1 METVKQSFGICVTYT
16 YPIASGMVF
25 ATLLVCCCSSLN
37 IRARPLVHNSPF
49 LSIWNAPTE
58 LCTERTGV
66 QLDMNFFSFIGSTLK
81 TATGQNITLF
91 YPDRLGYYPYKNEI
105 TGEALNGGLPQ
116 LSLLEN
122 HLKKAKEDIQFY
134 IPSDEQFGLAVID
147 WENWRPVWI
156 RNWGSKDIY
165 RQESIELVQQRDL
178 SLSEAEARIIAKME
192 FEAAAKSIMLE
203 SLKLGIEM
211 KPNRLWGYYLY
222 PDCYNYDYKQ
232 NPHNYTGTCLDIEI
246 ERNNEL
252 NWLWEKST
260 ALYPSIYLETALRS
274 SRNAQLFVR
283 NRVQEAIRI
292 SYVSN
297 ATHPLPVFVY
307 TRPVFTDV
315 YEEYLS
321 QDDLVNTIGESA
333 ALGASGIVIWGDMN
347 LTQNKNTCRTLDNYL
362 RRTLTPYLINVT
374 MAARICSQVL
384 CQDSGACVRKKWN
397 SSDYLHLNPDN
408 IVIQMTKDG
417 KYTLQGQPAFQDLQT
432 FIEKFDCRCYAGQS
446 CEPRADINDIHYLHV
461 CISQDICIQ
470 ISSNALFNIEDSE
483 EKILSNRTVFL
494 LPSQIKVTLSTH
506 PETDDF
512 QSTFGNNILNA
523 TIAKHSTVTAVTR
536 YDLEAN
542 DTRTSSS
549 SSSDK
554 ITMFN
559 LLSLILI
566 FRTLIQMIYESENI
580 LFSGCV

>member
-1 METVKQSFGICVTYT
+1 A
-16 YPIASGMVF
+16 PPLVF
-25 ATLLVCCCSSLN
+25 ATLLVSCCSFPPP
-37 IRARPLVHNSPF
+37 RARPLVHNSPF
-49 LSIWNAPTE
+49 LSTPPAPTE

-81 TATGQNITLF
+81 TSTGQNITLF
-91 YPDRLGYYPYKNEI
+91 YPDRLGYYPYKNEV

-252 NWLWEKST
+252 NWLPPQST
-260 ALYPSIYLETALRS
+260 ALYPSIYLETAPPS

-283 NRVQEAIRI
+283 NRVPPPIRI

-297 ATHPLPVFVY
+297 ATHPLPPLVY

-315 YEEYLS
+315 YEDPPS
-321 QDDLVNTIGESA
+321 QDDLVNPPGESA
-333 ALGASGIVIWGDMN
+333 ALGASGIVISPPMN

-374 MAARICSQVL
+374 TPPRICSQVL
-384 CQDSGACVRKKWN
+384 CQDSGAPPRKKWN
-397 SSDYLHLNPDN
+397 SSDYLHLNPPP

-417 KYTLQGQPAFQDLQT
+417 KYTLPPPPAFQDLQT
-432 FIEKFDCRCYAGQS
+432 FIEKFPPRCYAGHS
-446 CEPRADINDIHYLHV
+446 CEPRADIPPIHYLHV
-461 CISQDICIQ
+461 CISEDICTPP
-470 ISSNALFNIEDSE
+470 SSNALSNIEDSE
-483 EKILSNRTVFL
+483 EPPLSNRTVFSF
-494 LPSQIKVTLSTH
+494 PSQSNPPLSTH
-506 PETDDF
+506 P
-512 QSTFGNNILNA
+512 
-523 TIAKHSTVTAVTR
+523 
-536 YDLEAN
+536 
-542 DTRTSSS
+542 
-549 SSSDK
+549 
-554 ITMFN
+554 
-559 LLSLILI
+559 
-566 FRTLIQMIYESENI
+566 
-580 LFSGCV
+580 

>member
-1 METVKQSFGICVTYT
+1 METLRQIQSFGICVTCT
-16 YPIASGMVF
+16 DLLASGMVF
-25 ATLLVCCCSSLN
+25 TMLLVSCCSSLN
-37 IRARPLVHNSPF
+37 IRARPLVSNSPF

-66 QLDMNFFSFIGSTLK
+66 QLDMNFFSLIGSTLK
-81 TATGQNITLF
+81 TSIGQNITLF
-91 YPDRLGYYPYKNEI
+91 YPDRLGYYPYKNEL
-105 TGEALNGGLPQ
+105 TGEAFNGGLPQ
-116 LSLLEN
+116 HSLLDN

-134 IPSDEQFGLAVID
+134 IPSDEQVGLAVID

-178 SLSEAEARIIAKME
+178 SLSEAEAKTIAKME

-203 SLKLGIEM
+203 SLKLGIKM

-260 ALYPSIYLETALRS
+260 ALYPSVYLETALRS

-292 SYVSN
+292 SRVSN
-297 ATHPLPVFVY
+297 STHPLPVFVY

-315 YEEYLS
+315 NEEYLS

-347 LTQNKNTCRTLDNYL
+347 LTQSKNTCRTLDNYL
-362 RRTLTPYLINVT
+362 RKTLTPYLINVT

-384 CQDSGACVRKKWN
+384 CQDSGACARKKWN
-397 SSDYLHLNPDN
+397 SSDYLHLNPKN

-432 FIEKFDCRCYAGQS
+432 FIEKFDCHCYAGHS
-446 CEPRADINDIHYLHV
+446 CEPTADINDIHYLHA
-461 CISQDICIQ
+461 CISKDICLQ
-470 ISSNALFNIEDSE
+470 ISSNSLPNVEASD
-483 EKILSNRTVFL
+483 EKILSNRTVFSFT
-494 LPSQIKVTLSTH
+494 PQSEVILSTH
-506 PETDDF
+506 PETDDL
-512 QSTFGNNILNA
+512 QSTFGNNILNKTTA
-523 TIAKHSTVTAVTR
+523 EYNTVTAASR

-542 DTRTSSS
+542 DTRTFSSS
-549 SSSDK
+549 SSCK
-554 ITMFN
+554 IQMFS
-559 LLSLILI
+559 LFCLILI
-566 FRTLIQMIYESENI
+566 LRSLTEMIH
-580 LFSGCV
+580 

>member
-1 METVKQSFGICVTYT
+1 METLRQIQSFGICVTCT

-25 ATLLVCCCSSLN
+25 ATLLVSCCSSLN
-37 IRARPLVHNSPF
+37 IRARPLVSNSPF

-66 QLDMNFFSFIGSTLK
+66 QLDMRFFSLIGSTLK
-81 TATGQNITLF
+81 TSIGQNITLF
-91 YPDRLGYYPYKNEI
+91 YPDRLGYYPYKNEV
-105 TGEALNGGLPQ
+105 TGEAFNGGLPQ
-116 LSLLEN
+116 LLLLEN

-178 SLSEAEARIIAKME
+178 SLSEAEARNIAKME

-260 ALYPSIYLETALRS
+260 ALYPSVYLETALRS

-297 ATHPLPVFVY
+297 STHPLPVFLAY
-307 TRPVFTDV
+307 ISMI
-315 YEEYLS
+315 LLHISS

-384 CQDSGACVRKKWN
+384 CQDSGACARKKWN

-408 IVIQMTKDG
+408 I
-417 KYTLQGQPAFQDLQT
+417 DLQT
-432 FIEKFDCRCYAGQS
+432 FIENFDCHCYAGHS
-446 CEPRADINDIHYLHV
+446 CEPRLYLKNKIV
-461 CISQDICIQ
+461 D
-470 ISSNALFNIEDSE
+470 NAVL
-483 EKILSNRTVFL
+483 
-494 LPSQIKVTLSTH
+494 
-506 PETDDF
+506 
-512 QSTFGNNILNA
+512 
-523 TIAKHSTVTAVTR
+523 
-536 YDLEAN
+536 Y
-542 DTRTSSS
+542 TSS
-549 SSSDK
+549 
-554 ITMFN
+554 
-559 LLSLILI
+559 
-566 FRTLIQMIYESENI
+566 
-580 LFSGCV
+580 

>member
-1 METVKQSFGICVTYT
+1 MKTPRKIQSFGICVTCT
-16 YPIASGMVF
+16 SAIASCMVF
-25 ATLLVCCCSSLN
+25 SILASCCSSLN
-37 IRARPLVHNSPF
+37 IRARPLISNSPF

-66 QLDMNFFSFIGSTLK
+66 QLDMNFFSLTGSTLK
-81 TATGQNITLF
+81 TSVGQNITLF

-105 TGEALNGGLPQ
+105 TGETVNGGLPQ
-116 LSLLEN
+116 LSMLET

-178 SLSEAEARIIAKME
+178 SLSEVEARSIAKME

-203 SLKLGIEM
+203 SLKLGIAT

-232 NPHNYTGTCLDIEI
+232 NPHNYTGACLDIEI
-246 ERNNEL
+246 ARNNEL

-260 ALYPSIYLETALRS
+260 ALYPSVYLETALRS
-274 SRNAQLFVR
+274 SRNAQVFVR

-297 ATHPLPVFVY
+297 STHPLPVFVY

-315 YEEYLS
+315 CEEYLS

-374 MAARICSQVL
+374 MAARICSRVL

-397 SSDYLHLNPDN
+397 SSDYLHLNPEN
-408 IVIQMTKDG
+408 IVIRMTKDG
-417 KYTLQGQPAFQDLQT
+417 KYTLQGQPAFQDLQM
-432 FIEKFDCRCYAGQS
+432 FIEKFDCHCYAGYS
-446 CEPRADINDIHYLHV
+446 CKPRADINDIHYLHACV
-461 CISQDICIQ
+461 TEDICIH
-470 ISSNALFNIEDSE
+470 ISSNSLSNIGPSR
-483 EKILSNRTVFL
+483 EKTPPNRTVL
-494 LPSQIKVTLSTH
+494 SSASLSKVTLSTQH
-506 PETDDF
+506 EIKDF
-512 QSTFGNNILNA
+512 QSTIGNNILSITTTQCNNITA
-523 TIAKHSTVTAVTR
+523 TSS

-542 DTRTSSS
+542 DTRTFSS

-554 ITMFN
+554 MFN
-559 LLSLILI
+559 LFYLILI
-566 FRTLIQMIYESENI
+566 LSTLI
-580 LFSGCV
+580 

>member
-1 METVKQSFGICVTYT
+1 APC
-16 YPIASGMVF
+16 MVF
-25 ATLLVCCCSSLN
+25 SLLVSCCSSLN
-37 IRARPLVHNSPF
+37 IRARPLIYNSPF

-58 LCTERTGV
+58 LCTKRTGV
-66 QLDMNFFSFIGSTLK
+66 QLDMKFFSLTGSTLK
-81 TATGQNITLF
+81 TSIGQNITLF

-105 TGEALNGGLPQ
+105 TGETVNGGLPQ
-116 LSLLEN
+116 LSVLEN

-134 IPSDEQFGLAVID
+134 IPSDEQLGLAVID

-178 SLSEAEARIIAKME
+178 SLSEAEARTIAKME

-203 SLKLGIEM
+203 SLKLGIAM

-232 NPHNYTGTCLDIEI
+232 NPHNYTGTCLDIEVA
-246 ERNNEL
+246 RNNEL

-260 ALYPSIYLETALRS
+260 ALYPSVYLETALRS
-274 SRNAQLFVR
+274 SRNAQVFVR

-292 SYVSN
+292 SSISN
-297 ATHPLPVFVY
+297 STHPLPVFVY

-347 LTQNKNTCRTLDNYL
+347 LTQNKNTCRTLDSYL
-362 RRTLTPYLINVT
+362 RRTLIPYLINVT

-384 CQDSGACVRKKWN
+384 CQDSGACARKKWN
-397 SSDYLHLNPDN
+397 SSDYLHLNPEN
-408 IVIQMTKDG
+408 IVIRMTKNG

-432 FIEKFDCRCYAGQS
+432 FIEKFDCRCYAGYS
-446 CEPRADINDIHYLHV
+446 CKTRVDINDIHYLHA
-461 CISQDICIQ
+461 CISEDICIH
-470 ISSNALFNIEDSE
+470 ISSNSLSNIEASG
-483 EKILSNRTVFL
+483 EKIPSNRTVFSSTS
-494 LPSQIKVTLSTH
+494 PSKVTLST
-506 PETDDF
+506 
-512 QSTFGNNILNA
+512 Q
-523 TIAKHSTVTAVTR
+523 
-536 YDLEAN
+536 Y
-542 DTRTSSS
+542 
-549 SSSDK
+549 
-554 ITMFN
+554 
-559 LLSLILI
+559 
-566 FRTLIQMIYESENI
+566 
-580 LFSGCV
+580 

>member
-1 METVKQSFGICVTYT
+1 
-16 YPIASGMVF
+16 ASGMVF
-25 ATLLVCCCSSLN
+25 ATLLVSCCSSLN
-37 IRARPLVHNSPF
+37 IRARPLVSNSPF

-66 QLDMNFFSFIGSTLK
+66 QLDMKYFSLIGSTLK
-81 TATGQNITLF
+81 TSIGQNITLF

-105 TGEALNGGLPQ
+105 TGEAFNGGLPQ

-134 IPSDEQFGLAVID
+134 IPSDDQFGLAVID

-178 SLSEAEARIIAKME
+178 SLSEAEVKTIAKEE
-192 FEAAAKSIMLE
+192 FEAAAKAIMLE

-260 ALYPSIYLETALRS
+260 ALYPSVYLETALRS

-297 ATHPLPVFVY
+297 STHPLPVFVY

-362 RRTLTPYLINVT
+362 RRTLIPYLINVT

-384 CQDSGACVRKKWN
+384 CQDSGACARKKWN
-397 SSDYLHLNPDN
+397 SSDYLHLNPEN

-432 FIEKFDCRCYAGQS
+432 FIEKFDCHCYAGHS
-446 CEPRADINDIHYLHV
+446 CEPREDINDIHYLHA
-461 CISQDICIQ
+461 CISEDICIQ
-470 ISSNALFNIEDSE
+470 ISSNSLSNIEAAE
-483 EKILSNRTVFL
+483 GKISSNRTVFSFT
-494 LPSQIKVTLSTH
+494 SQSVVTLSTD
-506 PETDDF
+506 P
-512 QSTFGNNILNA
+512 
-523 TIAKHSTVTAVTR
+523 
-536 YDLEAN
+536 
-542 DTRTSSS
+542 
-549 SSSDK
+549 
-554 ITMFN
+554 
-559 LLSLILI
+559 
-566 FRTLIQMIYESENI
+566 
-580 LFSGCV
+580 

>member
-1 METVKQSFGICVTYT
+1 METLRQIQSFGICVSYT

-25 ATLLVCCCSSLN
+25 ATLLVSCCSSLN
-37 IRARPLVHNSPF
+37 IRARPLVPKSPF

-58 LCTERTGV
+58 LCTERTEV

-81 TATGQNITLF
+81 TSTGQNITLF
-91 YPDRLGYYPYKNEI
+91 YPDRLGYYPYKNEV

-297 ATHPLPVFVY
+297 STHPLPVFVY

-374 MAARICSQVL
+374 MAAKICSQVL
-384 CQDSGACVRKKWN
+384 CQDSGACARKKWN
-397 SSDYLHLNPDN
+397 SSDYLHLNSEN

-417 KYTLQGQPAFQDLQT
+417 KYTLQGQPAFRDLQT
-432 FIEKFDCRCYAGQS
+432 FIEKFDCHCYAGHS
-446 CEPRADINDIHYLHV
+446 CESRADINDIHYLHA
-461 CISQDICIQ
+461 CISEDICIQ
-470 ISSNALFNIEDSE
+470 ISSNALSNIEDSE
-483 EKILSNRTVFL
+483 EMILCPILGFH
-494 LPSQIKVTLSTH
+494 LSC
-506 PETDDF
+506 
-512 QSTFGNNILNA
+512 LANA
-523 TIAKHSTVTAVTR
+523 H
-536 YDLEAN
+536 N
-542 DTRTSSS
+542 
-549 SSSDK
+549 SSD
-554 ITMFN
+554 
-559 LLSLILI
+559 LPLHSL
-566 FRTLIQMIYESENI
+566 
-580 LFSGCV
+580 

>member
-1 METVKQSFGICVTYT
+1 
-16 YPIASGMVF
+16 ASGMVF
-25 ATLLVCCCSSLN
+25 ATLLVSCCSSLN
-37 IRARPLVHNSPF
+37 VRARPLVSNSPF

-66 QLDMNFFSFIGSTLK
+66 QLDMKIFSLIGSTLK
-81 TATGQNITLF
+81 TSIGQNITLF
-91 YPDRLGYYPYKNEI
+91 YPDRLGYYPYKNEV
-105 TGEALNGGLPQ
+105 TGEAFNGGLPQ

-178 SLSEAEARIIAKME
+178 SLSEAEARTIAKME

-232 NPHNYTGTCLDIEI
+232 NPHNYTGTCLDIER

-252 NWLWEKST
+252 NWLWEEST
-260 ALYPSIYLETALRS
+260 ALYPSVYLETALRS

-297 ATHPLPVFVY
+297 STHPLPVFVY

-333 ALGASGIVIWGDMN
+333 ALGVSGIVIWGDMN

-384 CQDSGACVRKKWN
+384 CHDSGACARKKWN
-397 SSDYLHLNPDN
+397 SNDYLHLNPEN

-432 FIEKFDCRCYAGQS
+432 FIEKFDCHCYAGHS
-446 CEPRADINDIHYLHV
+446 CEPRVDITDIHYLHA
-461 CISQDICIQ
+461 CISEDICIH
-470 ISSNALFNIEDSE
+470 ISSNSLSSREASE
-483 EKILSNRTVFL
+483 EKILSNRTPFSFT
-494 LPSQIKVTLSTH
+494 SQSNMTLSTN
-506 PETDDF
+506 P
-512 QSTFGNNILNA
+512 
-523 TIAKHSTVTAVTR
+523 
-536 YDLEAN
+536 
-542 DTRTSSS
+542 
-549 SSSDK
+549 
-554 ITMFN
+554 
-559 LLSLILI
+559 
-566 FRTLIQMIYESENI
+566 
-580 LFSGCV
+580 

>member
-1 METVKQSFGICVTYT
+1 METLRQIQSFGICVTYT

-25 ATLLVCCCSSLN
+25 ATLLISCCSSLN
-37 IRARPLVHNSPF
+37 IRARPLVSNSPF

-81 TATGQNITLF
+81 TSTGQNITLF
-91 YPDRLGYYPYKNEI
+91 YPDRLGYYPYINEV
-105 TGEALNGGLPQ
+105 TGEVFNGGLPQ

-134 IPSDEQFGLAVID
+134 IPSDEQSGFAVID

-178 SLSEAEARIIAKME
+178 SLSEAEARTIAKIE
-192 FEAAAKSIMLE
+192 FEAAAKLLMLE

-211 KPNRLWGYYLY
+211 KPNRLWGYYLF

-252 NWLWEKST
+252 NWLWEEST
-260 ALYPSIYLETALRS
+260 ALYPSVYLETALRS

-297 ATHPLPVFVY
+297 STHPLPVFVY

-384 CQDSGACVRKKWN
+384 CQDSGACARKKWN
-397 SSDYLHLNPDN
+397 SSDYLHLNPEN

-417 KYTLQGQPAFQDLQT
+417 KYTLQGQPTLQDLQT
-432 FIEKFDCRCYAGQS
+432 FIEKFDCHCYAGHR
-446 CEPRADINDIHYLHV
+446 CEPRVDINDIHYLHA
-461 CISQDICIQ
+461 CISEDICIH
-470 ISSNALFNIEDSE
+470 ISSNSLSNIEASE
-483 EKILSNRTVFL
+483 EKILSSRTAFSSTS
-494 LPSQIKVTLSTH
+494 PSKVTLPTH
-506 PETDDF
+506 PEIEDF
-512 QSTFGNNILNA
+512 QSTFGNNILNITTAEYNTVAAA
-523 TIAKHSTVTAVTR
+523 TG

-549 SSSDK
+549 SSSYK
-554 ITMFN
+554 IRMLN
-559 LLSLILI
+559 LFCFILIL
-566 FRTLIQMIYESENI
+566 RI
-580 LFSGCV
+580 LT

>member
-1 METVKQSFGICVTYT
+1 METLRQIRSFGICVTCT
-16 YPIASGMVF
+16 FPVSTGMVF
-25 ATLLVCCCSSLN
+25 ATLLVSCCSSLK
-37 IRARPLVHNSPF
+37 IRASPLVHNSPF
-49 LSIWNAPTE
+49 ISIWNAPTE
-58 LCTERTGV
+58 LCAERTGV
-66 QLDMNFFSFIGSTLK
+66 QLDMKLFSFIGSTLK
-81 TATGQNITLF
+81 TSIGQNITLF
-91 YPDRLGYYPYKNEI
+91 YPDRLGYYPYKNEV
-105 TGEALNGGLPQ
+105 TGEAFNGGLPQ
-116 LSLLEN
+116 LSLLDN

-134 IPSDEQFGLAVID
+134 IPSEEQFGLAIID

-178 SLSEAEARIIAKME
+178 SLSEAEARTIAKME
-192 FEAAAKSIMLE
+192 FEDAAKSIMLE

-211 KPNRLWGYYLY
+211 RPNRLWGYYLY
-222 PDCYNYDYKQ
+222 PDCYNYDYKR

-260 ALYPSIYLETALRS
+260 ALYPSVYLQTALRS

-297 ATHPLPVFVY
+297 SSYPLPVFVY
-307 TRPVFTDV
+307 TRPVFTDA

-347 LTQNKNTCRTLDNYL
+347 LTQSKNTCRTLDNYL

-384 CQDSGACVRKKWN
+384 CQDSGACARKKWN
-397 SSDYLHLNPDN
+397 SSDYLHLNPEN

-417 KYTLQGQPAFQDLQT
+417 KYTLRGQPAFQDLQT
-432 FIEKFDCRCYAGQS
+432 FREKFDCHCYAGRS
-446 CEPRADINDIHYLHV
+446 CEPRADINDIHYLRA
-461 CISQDICIQ
+461 CISEDICIQ
-470 ISSNALFNIEDSE
+470 ISSNSVSNIEASE
-483 EKILSNRTVFL
+483 EKVLSNGTVFSFT
-494 LPSQIKVTLSTH
+494 SQSKVTLSAH
-506 PETDDF
+506 PERDF
-512 QSTFGNNILNA
+512 QPTLGNDTLNI
-523 TIAKHSTVTAVTR
+523 TTAEYKTGTAATR
-536 YDLEAN
+536 YDLETN
-542 DTRTSSS
+542 YTRTFSSS
-549 SSSDK
+549 SSYK
-554 ITMFN
+554 IRMFN
-559 LLSLILI
+559 LLCLILNLRI
-566 FRTLIQMIYESENI
+566 LI
-580 LFSGCV
+580 

>member
-1 METVKQSFGICVTYT
+1 MEALRQIQSFGICVTCT
-16 YPIASGMVF
+16 YPIVSSMVF
-25 ATLLVCCCSSLN
+25 ASLLVSCCSSLN
-37 IRARPLVHNSPF
+37 IRASPLVSNSPF

-58 LCTERTGV
+58 LCTEKTGV
-66 QLDMNFFSFIGSTLK
+66 QLDMKFFSLIGSTLK
-81 TATGQNITLF
+81 TSIGQNITLF
-91 YPDRLGYYPYKNEI
+91 YPDRLGYYPYKNEV
-105 TGEALNGGLPQ
+105 TGEAFNGGLPQ

-178 SLSEAEARIIAKME
+178 SLSEAEARAIAKME
-192 FEAAAKSIMLE
+192 FEAAAKSMMLE

-252 NWLWEKST
+252 NWLWEEST
-260 ALYPSIYLETALRS
+260 ALYPSVYLETALRS

-297 ATHPLPVFVY
+297 STHPLPVFVY

-333 ALGASGIVIWGDMN
+333 ALGASGIVIWGDLN

-384 CQDSGACVRKKWN
+384 CQDSGACARKKWN
-397 SSDYLHLNPDN
+397 SSDYLHLNPEN

-417 KYTLQGQPAFQDLQT
+417 KYTLQGQLAFKDLQM
-432 FIEKFDCRCYAGQS
+432 FIEKFDCHCYAGHS
-446 CEPRADINDIHYLHV
+446 CEPRADINDINYLHA
-461 CISQDICIQ
+461 CISEDICIH
-470 ISSNALFNIEDSE
+470 ISSNSLSNIEASE
-483 EKILSNRTVFL
+483 ENTLSNRTVFSFT
-494 LPSQIKVTLSTH
+494 SQSKVTLSTH
-506 PETDDF
+506 PEIEDF
-512 QSTFGNNILNA
+512 QSTVGNNVHNITTGEYN
-523 TIAKHSTVTAVTR
+523 TVTAATG
-536 YDLEAN
+536 YPSEAN
-542 DTRTSSS
+542 DSRTFSSS
-549 SSSDK
+549 SSYQ
-554 ITMFN
+554 IRMFN
-559 LLSLILI
+559 LFYLILI
-566 FRTLIQMIYESENI
+566 LRTLI
-580 LFSGCV
+580 

>member
-1 METVKQSFGICVTYT
+1 ST
-16 YPIASGMVF
+16 GMVF
-25 ATLLVCCCSSLN
+25 ATLLVSCCSSLK
-37 IRARPLVHNSPF
+37 IRASPLVHNSPF

-58 LCTERTGV
+58 LCAERTGV
-66 QLDMNFFSFIGSTLK
+66 QLDMKLFSFIGSTLK
-81 TATGQNITLF
+81 TSIGQNITLF
-91 YPDRLGYYPYKNEI
+91 YPDRLGYYPYKNEV
-105 TGEALNGGLPQ
+105 TGEAFNGGLPQ
-116 LSLLEN
+116 LSLLDN

-134 IPSDEQFGLAVID
+134 IPSEEQFGLAIID

-178 SLSEAEARIIAKME
+178 SLSETEARTIAKME
-192 FEAAAKSIMLE
+192 FEDAAKSIMLE

-211 KPNRLWGYYLY
+211 RPNRLWGYYLY

-252 NWLWEKST
+252 NWLWKQST
-260 ALYPSIYLETALRS
+260 ALYPSVYLQTALRS

-297 ATHPLPVFVY
+297 SSYPLPVFVY
-307 TRPVFTDV
+307 TRPVFTDA

-347 LTQNKNTCRTLDNYL
+347 LTQSKNTCRTLDNYL
-362 RRTLTPYLINVT
+362 RKTLTPYLINVT

-397 SSDYLHLNPDN
+397 SSDYLHLNPEN
-408 IVIQMTKDG
+408 IVIQITKDG
-417 KYTLQGQPAFQDLQT
+417 KYTLRGQPAFQDLQT
-432 FIEKFDCRCYAGQS
+432 FREKFDCHCYAGRS
-446 CEPRADINDIHYLHV
+446 CEPRADINDIHYLRA
-461 CISQDICIQ
+461 CISEDICIQ
-470 ISSNALFNIEDSE
+470 ISSNSVSNIEASE
-483 EKILSNRTVFL
+483 EKVLSNRTVFSFT
-494 LPSQIKVTLSTH
+494 SQSKVTLSAH
-506 PETDDF
+506 P
-512 QSTFGNNILNA
+512 
-523 TIAKHSTVTAVTR
+523 
-536 YDLEAN
+536 
-542 DTRTSSS
+542 
-549 SSSDK
+549 
-554 ITMFN
+554 
-559 LLSLILI
+559 
-566 FRTLIQMIYESENI
+566 
-580 LFSGCV
+580 